1 MLQSSYRFRKR
12 IRLGLVLLGLP
23 QLAIGIWALLFPR
36 NFFEEFPFGRAWVSE
51 LGPFNEHLTTD
62 VGALFCA
69 IGLIALLAAPRI
81 ERRLSQVVAVGW
93 IVFVGPH
100 LFFHA
105 THTRSFSA
113 LDNLLQLGALV
124 LQLLVALY
132 VIALARRL
140 KS

>member
-23 QLAIGIWALLFPR
+23 QLVVGIWALVFPR
-36 NFFEEFPFGRAWVSE
+36 NFFEDFPFGRAWVSE
-51 LGPFNEHLTTD
+51 LGPFNEHLVTD

-69 IGLIALLAAPRI
+69 IALITLFAALRV
-81 ERRLSQVVAVGW
+81 ERRLSQVAALGW

-105 THTRSFSA
+105 SHTKGFSA
-113 LDNLLQLGALV
+113 LDNVLQLGVLA

>member
-23 QLAIGIWALLFPR
+23 QLVVGIWALVFPR
-36 NFFEEFPFGRAWVSE
+36 NFYEDFPFGRAWVSE
-51 LGPFNEHLTTD
+51 LGPFNEHLVTD
-62 VGALFCA
+62 IGALFCA
-69 IGLIALLAAPRI
+69 IGLIALLAAIRV
-81 ERRLSQVVAVGW
+81 ERRLSQVVALGW

-105 THTRSFSA
+105 THTEGFSA
-113 LDNLLQLGALV
+113 TDNVLQLGVLV
-124 LQLLVALY
+124 FQILLAVY